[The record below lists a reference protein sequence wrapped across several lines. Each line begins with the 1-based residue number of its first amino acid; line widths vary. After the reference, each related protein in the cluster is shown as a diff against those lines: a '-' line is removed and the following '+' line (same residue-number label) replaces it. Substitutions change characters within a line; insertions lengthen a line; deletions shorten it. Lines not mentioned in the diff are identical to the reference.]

1 VAPEKTYEDDTMKK
15 LLLAAS
21 ALTALSVATAQAV
34 PVNTADWDTN
44 SGGNDLVAGDKI
56 YSYLSFDGDTAWY
69 TTTQVEATLIS
80 GPGYSFNNSSL
91 STVTSDF
98 SYKFVIT
105 IDNTSNDP
113 ALYFKTSRLSMND
126 VMGNTTANVVGNIYS
141 DSAFT
146 SLVNTSSVAVGGG
159 NGGTK
164 SYASDLTELY
174 VEIFGNGVTASNL
187 LSNITLDVTQRV
199 ASTVPEP
206 ASMALLGAGLLGLG
220 FARRRRG

>member
-1 VAPEKTYEDDTMKK
+1 MKK

-34 PVNTADWDTN
+34 PVTAGTGWDTN
-44 SGGNDLVAGDKI
+44 AGGSDLAAGDKV
-56 YSYLSFDGDTAWY
+56 YSYLSNGTTPGDTQWY
-69 TTTQVEATLIS
+69 SSSQVEAILIS
-80 GPGYSFNNSSL
+80 GPGYSFNNSGL
-91 STVTSDF
+91 NTVTGDF
-98 SYKFVIT
+98 SYKFLIT
-105 IDNTSNDP
+105 IDNTSNTP
-113 ALYFKTSRLSMND
+113 PLYFATSRLSAND
-126 VMGNTTANVVGNIYS
+126 VIGNTTANVVGNIYS
-141 DSAFT
+141 DAGFT
-146 SLVNTSSVAVGGG
+146 SLLNTSSVGVGGG

-164 SYASDLTELY
+164 SYASGDYEQLY

>member
-1 VAPEKTYEDDTMKK
+1 MKK

-34 PVNTADWDTN
+34 PVTAGTGWDTN
-44 SGGNDLVAGDKI
+44 AGGSDLAAGDKV
-56 YSYLSFDGDTAWY
+56 YSYLSSGTATPGDTQWY
-69 TTTQVEATLIS
+69 STSQVEATLIS
-80 GPGYSFNNSSL
+80 GPGYSFNNSGL
-91 STVTSDF
+91 NTVTGDF
-98 SYKFVIT
+98 SYKFLIT
-105 IDNTSNDP
+105 IDNTSNTP
-113 ALYFKTSRLSMND
+113 PLYFATSRLSAND
-126 VMGNTTANVVGNIYS
+126 VIGNTTANVVGNIYS
-141 DSAFT
+141 DAGFST
-146 SLVNTSSVAVGGG
+146 LLNTSSVGVGGG

-199 ASTVPEP
+199 AATVPEP

>member
-1 VAPEKTYEDDTMKK
+1 MKK

-34 PVNTADWDTN
+34 PVTAGTGWDPN
-44 SGGNDLVAGDKI
+44 NGGSDLAAGDKV
-56 YSYLSFDGDTAWY
+56 YSYLSNGAASGDTQWY
-69 TTTQVEATLIS
+69 ASSQVEATLIS
-80 GPGYSFNNSSL
+80 GPGYSFNNSGL
-91 STVTSDF
+91 NTVTGDF
-98 SYKFVIT
+98 SYKFLIT
-105 IDNTSNDP
+105 IDNTSNTP
-113 ALYFKTSRLSMND
+113 PLYFATSRLSAND
-126 VMGNTTANVVGNIYS
+126 VIGNTTANVVGNIYS
-141 DSAFT
+141 DAGFT
-146 SLVNTSSVAVGGG
+146 SLLNTSSVGVGGG

-164 SYASDLTELY
+164 SYASDLTQLY

-199 ASTVPEP
+199 AATVPEP